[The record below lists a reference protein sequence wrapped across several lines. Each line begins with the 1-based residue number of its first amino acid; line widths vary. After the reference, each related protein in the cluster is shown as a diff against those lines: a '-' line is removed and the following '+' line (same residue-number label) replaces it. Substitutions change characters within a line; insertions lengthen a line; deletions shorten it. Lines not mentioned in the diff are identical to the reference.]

1 MDNWLFFLGGMTV
14 MCGCAAILAAFADWL
29 QAKLD
34 EWNEQQ
40 DNEQLN
46 DQQQ

>member
-1 MDNWLFFLGGMTV
+1 MDNWLFFLGCMV
-14 MCGCAAILAAFADWL
+14 ICCAILIPLSMLADWL

-40 DNEQLN
+40 DEQQLNEQK
-46 DQQQ
+46 Q